1 MPGIVFAK
9 TKDKLDNS
17 VKSLVMNFL
26 EKLQEDDTV
35 PGLHIERLKNVADGR
50 VRTGR
55 VNDMW
60 RAVLF
65 RLETGSTPT
74 YVYYGTWP
82 HDKAIDIAGR
92 STLQMNPVFGI
103 PEIIEQT
110 MPEPQTPEEQTPEEQ
125 GTGEPGTEEPG
136 TEAPPT
142 TPVGDS
148 PVVGEPE
155 SPEPSGVPAW
165 VNGLTEYRYSL
176 DFLIDSAG
184 LDPQIARKALEAK
197 TARDFHK
204 VTDKAPDWQGL
215 LILDLSAGKSLE
227 ESKKDLGLIDQRETP
242 EEPATGESED
252 EKIIAGFDK
261 DAAKL
266 QFAFIGDAP
275 EALREVI
282 EGGSADAWRTFL
294 HPEQRRY
301 ADGSWNG
308 PFRLTGGAGTGK
320 TVVILHRAK
329 TLAQRDPA
337 ARIVLTTYT
346 RTLASSLSTSLLK
359 LDADLT
365 LAKRAGESGI
375 YTSGI
380 DALVLQVFNSAT
392 AAERK
397 DAVKEVLGDAHAS
410 VNLRPSGDTQKAW
423 KEAIENTEH
432 GLDLELANP
441 TFLDQEYVSVVLS
454 KSITTRDAYVK
465 VPRVGR
471 GTALTRPK
479 RLGVWKVIEAYRQA
493 QRVEESISFPELAAV
508 AALVLRQR
516 AGMGVRTLAEHVLID
531 EAQDLHAAH
540 WLFLRELAAPGKDDL
555 FIAEDSHQRIYGQKV
570 PLSRYGI
577 AIVGRSRRLSLNYRT
592 TAQNLAYAVRLLTGA
607 EIEDLEGENQDS
619 QGYHSARSGP
629 NPEQS
634 GAKSLADEL
643 DEVERNIRQ
652 WKEQEVPG
660 SMIGII
666 ARTKYQLQKLQTGL
680 AERKVEVRD
689 VDFPGDGTVPLFMTM
704 HRAKGMEFFKV
715 ILFGVNESTVPLS
728 LATAGLAEAERK
740 DGLLRER
747 SLLYVAATR
756 ARDELVVSW
765 SGIPSTLLPLQVTRT

>member
-26 EKLQEDDTV
+26 EKLQEDDTA
-35 PGLHIERLKNVADGR
+35 PGLHIERLKNVADAR

-65 RLETGSTPT
+65 RLETGTTPT
-74 YVYYGTWP
+74 YVYYGTWS
-82 HDKAIDIAGR
+82 HDKAIDIASR

-103 PEIIEQT
+103 PEIIEKT
-110 MPEPQTPEEQTPEEQ
+110 KPEPQP
-125 GTGEPGTEEPG
+125 TGEQPA
-136 TEAPPT
+136 APAVEV
-142 TPVGDS
+142 PV
-148 PVVGEPE
+148 EQ
-155 SPEPSGVPAW
+155 EPSTPAPISTPAW
-165 VNGLTEYRYSL
+165 VNGLVEHGYSL
-176 DFLIDSAG
+176 EFLVDSAG
-184 LDPQIARKALEAK
+184 LDPQIAGKALEAN
-197 TARDFHK
+197 TAPAFHK

-215 LILDLSAGKSLE
+215 LILDLSSGKSLE
-227 ESKKDLGLIDQRETP
+227 ESKEDLGLVDQRETP
-242 EEPATGESED
+242 EDPKTGTSED

-261 DAAKL
+261 EAAKL

-329 TLAQRDPA
+329 TLAQRDPS
-337 ARIVLTTYT
+337 ARIVLTTFT
-346 RTLASSLSTSLLK
+346 RTLAASLSQSLLK
-359 LDADLT
+359 LDSDLI
-365 LAKRAGESGI
+365 LAKNAGERGI

-380 DALVLQVFNSAT
+380 DALVLQVFNAAT
-392 AAERK
+392 PAERK
-397 DAVKEVLGDAHAS
+397 EALKEVLGDAHAS
-410 VNLRPSGDTQKAW
+410 VTLRPSGDTQKAW
-423 KEAIENTEH
+423 KEALENAVH

-454 KSITTRDAYVK
+454 NSITTRDAYVK
-465 VPRVGR
+465 VARVGR

-479 RLGVWKVIEAYRQA
+479 RLGVWKIIEAYRQA
-493 QRVEESISFPELAAV
+493 QRVDENISFPELAAV
-508 AALVLRQR
+508 AARVLKQR
-516 AGMGVRTLAEHVLID
+516 GVNGAPPLADHILID

-540 WLFLRELAAPGKDDL
+540 WLFLRELASPGKDDL

-592 TAQNLAYAVRLLTGA
+592 TAQNLAYAVRLLKGA
-607 EIEDLEGENQDS
+607 DIEDLEGES
-619 QGYHSARSGP
+619 QGSKGYHSARSGP
-629 NPEQS
+629 NPAEA
-634 GAKSLADEL
+634 GTKSLADEL
-643 DEVERNIRQ
+643 DEVEKHVRQ
-652 WKEQEVPG
+652 WQAQEVPG
-660 SMIGII
+660 NMIGII

-689 VDFPGDGTVPLFMTM
+689 VDYPGDGSAPLYMTM

-715 ILFGVNESTVPLS
+715 ILFGVNEATVPLS
-728 LATAGLAEAERK
+728 LTTHGLAESERK

-765 SGIPSTLLPLQVTRT
+765 SGTPSELLPTANAKASES

>member
-17 VKSLVMNFL
+17 VKPLVMTFL
-26 EKLQEDDTV
+26 EKLQEDDTA
-35 PGLHIERLKNVADGR
+35 PGLHIEPLKNVADPR

-55 VNDMW
+55 VNNMW

-74 YVYYGTWP
+74 YVYYGTWT
-82 HDKAIDIAGR
+82 HDKANDIAGR

-110 MPEPQTPEEQTPEEQ
+110 KPEPQPTAPHQTASVALQTNPHAD
-125 GTGEPGTEEPG
+125 TM
-136 TEAPPT
+136 
-142 TPVGDS
+142 
-148 PVVGEPE
+148 
-155 SPEPSGVPAW
+155 PAADLW
-165 VNGLTEYRYSL
+165 QNGLTEHGYTHEYL
-176 DFLIDSAG
+176 VQDAG
-184 LDPQIARKALEAK
+184 LDPQIARKALDAT
-197 TARDFHK
+197 TAPAFHK
-204 VTDKAPDWQGL
+204 VTDRAPDWQGL
-215 LILDLSAGKSLE
+215 LILDLASGKSLE
-227 ESKKDLGLIDQRETP
+227 ESKEDLGLVDQRETP
-242 EEPATGESED
+242 NEPADESTDD
-252 EKIIAGFDK
+252 EKIMAGFDK
-261 DAAKL
+261 EAAKL
-266 QFAFIGDAP
+266 QFAFIGEAP

-329 TLAQRDPA
+329 TLAQRNPG
-337 ARIVLTTYT
+337 ARIVLTTFT
-346 RTLASSLSTSLLK
+346 RTLASSLSESMAK
-359 LDADLT
+359 LDPELQLSASVGT
-365 LAKRAGESGI
+365 PGTYI
-375 YTSGI
+375 SGI
-380 DALVLQVFNSAT
+380 DSLVNQVVNSAN

-397 DAVKEVLGDAHAS
+397 DAVTAVLGEAHAPAG
-410 VNLRPSGDTQKAW
+410 LRPSGGAQNAW

-432 GLDLELANP
+432 GLELELANP
-441 TFLDQEYVSVVLS
+441 TFLEQEYVSVVLANL
-454 KSITTRDAYVK
+454 ITTREGYVK

-479 RLGVWKVIEAYRQA
+479 RLGVWKIIEAFRQS
-493 QRVEESISFPELAAV
+493 QRIKESISFPELAAV
-508 AALVLRQR
+508 AARVLMQR
-516 AGMGVRTLAEHVLID
+516 AAAGKPALADHVLID

-540 WLFLRELAAPGKDDL
+540 WLFLRQLAEEGKDDL

-592 TAQNLAYAVRLLTGA
+592 TAQNLDYAVSMLKGA
-607 EIEDLEGENQDS
+607 DIEDLEGGNQDS
-619 QGYHSARSGP
+619 KGYHSARSGP
-629 NPEQS
+629 DPEES

-643 DEVERNIRQ
+643 DVVANHIRQ
-652 WKEQEVPG
+652 WTAQEVPG

-666 ARTKYQLQKLQTGL
+666 ARTKHQLQKLQTGL

-689 VDFPGDGTVPLFMTM
+689 VDYPGDGSAPLYMTM

-715 ILFGVNESTVPLS
+715 ILFGVNESAVPLS
-728 LATAGLAEAERK
+728 LATNGLAEAEKK
-740 DGLLRER
+740 DALLRER

-765 SGIPSTLLPLQVTRT
+765 NGTPSELLPGANSKVSVG

>member
-26 EKLQEDDTV
+26 EKLQSDDTTH
-35 PGLHIERLKNVADGR
+35 GLNIEPLKNVSDPR

-65 RLETGSTPT
+65 KLNTASAPT

-82 HDKAIDIAGR
+82 HDKAIDIAQR
-92 STLQMNPVFGI
+92 SVLQMNPVFGI

-110 MPEPQTPEEQTPEEQ
+110 MPENEEERVESQ
-125 GTGEPGTEEPG
+125 GIAKEPF
-136 TEAPPT
+136 A
-142 TPVGDS
+142 
-148 PVVGEPE
+148 
-155 SPEPSGVPAW
+155 EPSVPRTELTW
-165 VNGLTEYRYSL
+165 TNGLAEHGYKL
-176 DFLIDSAG
+176 DFLIESAG
-184 LDPQIARKALEAK
+184 LDPIIARKALLAP
-197 TARDFHK
+197 TAQAFHK

-215 LILDLSAGKSLE
+215 LILDLASGKSLD
-227 ESKKDLGLIDQRETP
+227 ESKEDLGLIDQRTLP
-242 EEPATGESED
+242 EELEQDKHED
-252 EKIIAGFDK
+252 DVIADGFGK

-266 QFAFIGDAP
+266 QFAFIGDTP
-275 EALREVI
+275 DALRDVI

-308 PFRLTGGAGTGK
+308 PFRLSGGAGTGK

-329 TLAQRDPA
+329 TLAERNPA
-337 ARIVLTTYT
+337 ARIIVTTFT
-346 RTLASSLSTSLLK
+346 RTLATSLNQSLRK
-359 LDADLT
+359 LDSNLQ
-365 LAKRAGESGI
+365 LAQTAGTQGTFTCGVDS
-375 YTSGI
+375 
-380 DALVLQVFNSAT
+380 LVSQVFNSAT
-392 AAERK
+392 PDERK
-397 DAVKEVLGDAHAS
+397 AALKEVFGEAHAS
-410 VNLRPSGDTQKAW
+410 SNFRPSGVTAQQW
-423 KEAIENTEH
+423 KDALESTDH
-432 GLDLELANP
+432 GLDPELANP
-441 TFLDQEYVSVVLS
+441 TFLEQEYISVVLANFVAS
-454 KSITTRDAYVK
+454 RDAYVK

-479 RLGVWKVIEAYRQA
+479 RLGVWKIFEAFRQE
-493 QRVEESISFPELAAV
+493 QRVAGNISFPELAAV
-508 AALVLRQR
+508 SAVLLRHR
-516 AGMGVRTLAEHVLID
+516 TDAGKPAIADHVLID

-540 WLFLRELAAPGKDDL
+540 WLFLRALAAPGQNDL

-592 TAQNLAYAVRLLTGA
+592 TAQNLAYAVRLLKGA
-607 EIEDLEGENQDS
+607 EIEDFEGTPEEVN
-619 QGYHSARSGP
+619 GYHSARSGP
-629 NPEQS
+629 NPSEA
-634 GAKSLADEL
+634 GAASLADEL
-643 DEVERNIRQ
+643 DDVQKHITKWLDQDVQGN
-652 WKEQEVPG
+652 
-660 SMIGII
+660 MIGII
-666 ARTKYQLQKLQTGL
+666 ARTKYQLQKLQSGM

-689 VDFPGDGTVPLFMTM
+689 VDHPGDGTKPLYMTM

-715 ILFGVNESTVPLS
+715 ILFGVNEGAVPLS
-728 LATAGLAEAERK
+728 LATDGLAEAEK
-740 DGLLRER
+740 NDALLRER

-765 SGIPSTLLPLQVTRT
+765 SGNPSGLLPAASGKVSAS

>member
-26 EKLQEDDTV
+26 EKLQEDDTA
-35 PGLHIERLKNVADGR
+35 PGLHIEPLKNVADPR

-55 VNDMW
+55 VNNMW

-74 YVYYGTWP
+74 YVYYGTWA

-110 MPEPQTPEEQTPEEQ
+110 KPEPQPTGLQYPISGGAAE
-125 GTGEPGTEEPG
+125 GTGVAPG
-136 TEAPPT
+136 
-142 TPVGDS
+142 VR
-148 PVVGEPE
+148 PVVDT
-155 SPEPSGVPAW
+155 W
-165 VNGLTEYRYSL
+165 KNGLIEHGYTHE
-176 DFLIDSAG
+176 FLVDAAG
-184 LDPQIARKALEAK
+184 LDPQIARKALAAL
-197 TARDFHK
+197 TAPAFHK
-204 VTDKAPDWQGL
+204 VTDRAPDWQGL
-215 LILDLSAGKSLE
+215 LVLDLAAGKSLE
-227 ESKKDLGLIDQRETP
+227 ASKEDLGLVDLRETP
-242 EEPATGESED
+242 TEPTGPQTDD

-308 PFRLTGGAGTGK
+308 PFRLSGGAGTGK

-329 TLAQRDPA
+329 TLAQREPG
-337 ARIVLTTYT
+337 ARIILTTFT
-346 RTLASSLSTSLLK
+346 RTLASSLSESLVK
-359 LDADLT
+359 LDPGLP
-365 LAKRAGESGI
+365 LAANAGAPGI
-375 YTSGI
+375 YASGI
-380 DALVLQVFNSAT
+380 DALVHQVFKSAS

-397 DAVKEVLGDAHAS
+397 EAVKAVLGDAHAS
-410 VNLRPSGDTQKAW
+410 ANLHPGGDAQKTW
-423 KEAIENTEH
+423 KDAIENTEH
-432 GLDLELANP
+432 GLELELANP
-441 TFLDQEYVSVVLS
+441 TFLEQEYVSVVLANFL
-454 KSITTRDAYVK
+454 TNREGYVK

-479 RLGVWKVIEAYRQA
+479 RLGVWKLIEAFRQS
-493 QRVEESISFPELAAV
+493 QRVNESISFPELAAV
-508 AALVLRQR
+508 AAQLLLQR
-516 AGMGVRTLAEHVLID
+516 AARGQGALADHVLID

-540 WLFLRELAAPGKDDL
+540 WTFLRALAAEGRDDL

-592 TAQNLAYAVRLLTGA
+592 TEQNLAYAVSVLNGTQ
-607 EIEDLEGENQDS
+607 IEDLEGGSQDS
-619 QGYHSARSGP
+619 RGYHSARSGP
-629 NPEQS
+629 VPEQS
-634 GAKSLADEL
+634 GATSLADEL
-643 DEVERNIRQ
+643 DVVAQHIRQ
-652 WKEQEVPG
+652 WQAQDVPG

-666 ARTKYQLQKLQTGL
+666 ARTKRQLQKLQTGL

-689 VDFPGDGTVPLFMTM
+689 VDYPGDGSAPLYMTM

-728 LATAGLAEAERK
+728 MATNGLAEAERH
-740 DGLLRER
+740 DGMMRER

-765 SGIPSTLLPLQVTRT
+765 NGTPSELLPNTNPKVSAR

>member
-1 MPGIVFAK
+1 MPGIIFAK

-17 VKSLVMNFL
+17 VKPAVMNFL
-26 EKLQEDDTV
+26 EKLQNDDSS
-35 PGLHIERLKNVADGR
+35 PGLHIEPLKNVTDTR

-55 VNDMW
+55 VNEMW

-65 RLETGSTPT
+65 RLETGKTPT

-82 HDKAIDIAGR
+82 HDKAIEVASR

-110 MPEPQTPEEQTPEEQ
+110 MPDPQAPAFVHSITAPATVPP
-125 GTGEPGTEEPG
+125 T
-136 TEAPPT
+136 PPT
-142 TPVGDS
+142 T
-148 PVVGEPE
+148 
-155 SPEPSGVPAW
+155 W
-165 VNGLTEYRYSL
+165 KNGLVERGYNL
-176 DFLIDSAG
+176 LFLIDTAG
-184 LDPQIARKALEAK
+184 LDAQIANKALNAK
-197 TARDFHK
+197 TAPEFHK

-215 LILDLSAGKSLE
+215 LILDLASGVSLE
-227 ESKKDLGLIDQRETP
+227 DSKRDLGLVDQRDHP
-242 EEPATGESED
+242 EEATDGQTDD
-252 EKIIAGFDK
+252 EKLIAGFDK
-261 DAAKL
+261 EAAKL

-275 EALREVI
+275 DALREVI
-282 EGGSADAWRTFL
+282 EGGNADAWRTFL

-329 TLAQRDPA
+329 ALAQRNPES
-337 ARIVLTTYT
+337 RIILTTFT
-346 RTLASSLSTSLLK
+346 RTLASSLSSSLLK
-359 LDADLT
+359 LDSDLK
-365 LAKRAGESGI
+365 LAKNLGDAGI

-380 DALVLQVFNSAT
+380 DALALQVFNAASAS
-392 AAERK
+392 ERK
-397 DAVKEVLGDAHAS
+397 DALRAVLGEGHATAD
-410 VNLRPSGDTQKAW
+410 LRPGNGVSNPW
-423 KEAIENTEH
+423 KEAIQNTDH
-432 GLDLELANP
+432 GLDLELANQ
-441 TFLDQEYVSVVLS
+441 TFLEQEYTSVVLANFVA
-454 KSITTRDAYVK
+454 TRDGYVK

-479 RLGVWKVIEAYRQA
+479 RLGVWKIIESYRQN
-493 QRVEESISFPELAAV
+493 QRISENISFPEIAAV
-508 AALVLRQR
+508 TAYLLKQRTAA
-516 AGMGVRTLAEHVLID
+516 GKPTFAEHVLID

-540 WLFLRELAAPGKDDL
+540 WLFLRELVGEGKDDL

-592 TAQNLAYAVRLLTGA
+592 TAQNLEYAVSMLKGA
-607 EIEDLEGENQDS
+607 NIEDLEGENQDS
-619 QGYHSARSGP
+619 KGYHSARSGP
-629 NPEQS
+629 NPEEA

-643 DEVERNIRQ
+643 DVVAKHIRQ
-652 WKEQEVPG
+652 WKAQEVPG
-660 SMIGII
+660 NMIGII
-666 ARTKYQLQKLQTGL
+666 ARTKHQLQKLQTGL
-680 AERKVEVRD
+680 AERKLEVRD
-689 VDFPGDGTVPLFMTM
+689 VDYPGDGTAPLYMTM

-715 ILFGVNESTVPLS
+715 ILFGINESNVPLA
-728 LATAGLAEAERK
+728 LATTGLAEAERN

-765 SGIPSTLLPLQVTRT
+765 SGTPSELLPAANSKVS

>member
-17 VKSLVMNFL
+17 VKPLVMNFL
-26 EKLQEDDTV
+26 EKLQEDDTA
-35 PGLHIERLKNVADGR
+35 PGLHIEPLKNVTDPR

-55 VNDMW
+55 VNDKW

-65 RLETGSTPT
+65 RLETGTAPT
-74 YVYYGTWP
+74 YVYYGTWA

-110 MPEPQTPEEQTPEEQ
+110 KPEPQPATAQHSQTAVPAQ
-125 GTGEPGTEEPG
+125 VAN
-136 TEAPPT
+136 EAPGNL
-142 TPVGDS
+142 PVPDL
-148 PVVGEPE
+148 
-155 SPEPSGVPAW
+155 W
-165 VNGLTEYRYSL
+165 KNGLLEHGYTHEYL
-176 DFLIDSAG
+176 VQAAG
-184 LDPQIARKALEAK
+184 LDPQIARKALDAT
-197 TARDFHK
+197 TAPAFHK
-204 VTDKAPDWQGL
+204 VTDRAPDWQGL
-215 LILDLSAGKSLE
+215 LILDLASGKSLE
-227 ESKKDLGLIDQRETP
+227 DSKEDLGLVDQRETP
-242 EEPATGESED
+242 NEPSNGGTDD
-252 EKIIAGFDK
+252 EKIIAGFDQE
-261 DAAKL
+261 AAKL
-266 QFAFIGDAP
+266 QFAFIGEAP

-329 TLAQRDPA
+329 TLAQRNPS
-337 ARIVLTTYT
+337 ARVVLTTFT
-346 RTLASSLSTSLLK
+346 RTLASSLSESMAK
-359 LDADLT
+359 LDPGLPLSASV
-365 LAKRAGESGI
+365 GSPGI
-375 YTSGI
+375 YASGI
-380 DALVLQVFNSAT
+380 DSLVHQVFTSAS
-392 AAERK
+392 AAESK
-397 DAVKEVLGDAHAS
+397 DAINAVLGEAHAS
-410 VNLRPSGDTQKAW
+410 AGLRPGGGAQNAW

-432 GLDLELANP
+432 GLELEIANP
-441 TFLDQEYVSVVLS
+441 TFLEQEYVSVVLANF
-454 KSITTRDAYVK
+454 ITTREGYVK

-479 RLGVWKVIEAYRQA
+479 RLGVWKIIEAFRQS
-493 QRVEESISFPELAAV
+493 QRMNESITFPELAAV
-508 AALVLRQR
+508 AARLLMQR
-516 AGMGVRTLAEHVLID
+516 AAGGKPALADHVLID

-540 WLFLRELAAPGKDDL
+540 WLFLRQLAEEGKDDL

-592 TAQNLAYAVRLLTGA
+592 TAQNLDYAVSMLRGA
-607 EIEDLEGENQDS
+607 DIEDLEGGNQDS
-619 QGYHSARSGP
+619 KGYHSARSGP
-629 NPEQS
+629 TPEEA
-634 GAKSLADEL
+634 GTKSLADEL
-643 DEVERNIRQ
+643 DVVADHIRR
-652 WKEQEVPG
+652 WKAQEVPG

-689 VDFPGDGTVPLFMTM
+689 VDYAGDGSAPLYMTM

-715 ILFGVNESTVPLS
+715 ILFGVNESSVPLS
-728 LATAGLAEAERK
+728 LATNGLAEAERK

-765 SGIPSTLLPLQVTRT
+765 SGTPSELLPRTNSKVSLG

>member
-26 EKLQEDDTV
+26 EKLQNDDTTF
-35 PGLHIERLKNVADGR
+35 GLNIEPLKNVSDPR

-65 RLETGSTPT
+65 KLNTASAPT

-82 HDKAIDIAGR
+82 HDKAIDIAQR
-92 STLQMNPVFGI
+92 SVLQMNPVFGI

-110 MPEPQTPEEQTPEEQ
+110 MPEPEEVLVELPGLPKQPPSEPEAQRDETTWTNGLVEQ
-125 GTGEPGTEEPG
+125 GYK
-136 TEAPPT
+136 
-142 TPVGDS
+142 
-148 PVVGEPE
+148 
-155 SPEPSGVPAW
+155 
-165 VNGLTEYRYSL
+165 LQ
-176 DFLIDSAG
+176 FLIDSAG
-184 LDPQIARKALEAK
+184 LDPVIARKALLAT
-197 TARDFHK
+197 TASAFHK

-215 LILDLSAGKSLE
+215 LILDLASGKTLE
-227 ESKKDLGLIDQRETP
+227 ESLEDLGLIDQRRVP
-242 EEPATGESED
+242 HEPESEKSED
-252 EKIIAGFDK
+252 DVIVEGFDK

-275 EALREVI
+275 EALRDVI

-308 PFRLTGGAGTGK
+308 PFRLSGGAGTGK

-329 TLAQRDPA
+329 TLAVRNQA
-337 ARIVLTTYT
+337 ARIIVTTFT
-346 RTLASSLSTSLLK
+346 RTLATSLNQSLRK
-359 LDADLT
+359 LDPNLQ
-365 LAKRAGESGI
+365 LPQEAGAEGI
-375 YTSGI
+375 YTSGV
-380 DALVLQVFNSAT
+380 DSLVSQVFNSAT
-392 AAERK
+392 PDERK
-397 DAVKEVLGDAHAS
+397 AALKEVFGDAHAS
-410 VNLRPSGDTQKAW
+410 SNFRPSGVTTQQW
-423 KEAIENTEH
+423 KDALESTDH
-432 GLDLELANP
+432 GLDPELANP
-441 TFLDQEYVSVVLS
+441 TFLEQEYISVALANSVTS
-454 KSITTRDAYVK
+454 REEYVK

-479 RLGVWKVIEAYRQA
+479 RLGVWKIFEAFRQT
-493 QRVEESISFPELAAV
+493 QRVEGNISFPELAAV
-508 AALVLRQR
+508 SATLLRHRSESGKPAL
-516 AGMGVRTLAEHVLID
+516 ADHVLID

-540 WLFLRELAAPGKDDL
+540 WLFLRALAAPGQNDL

-592 TAQNLAYAVRLLTGA
+592 TAQNLAYAVRLLKGA
-607 EIEDLEGENQDS
+607 DIEDLEGETEEAN
-619 QGYHSARSGP
+619 GYHSARSGP
-629 NPEQS
+629 VPAEA
-634 GAKSLADEL
+634 GAASLADEL
-643 DEVERNIRQ
+643 DDVEKHIKAWLAQ
-652 WKEQEVPG
+652 DVPG
-660 SMIGII
+660 NMIGII
-666 ARTKYQLQKLQTGL
+666 ARTKYQLQKLQSGL
-680 AERKVEVRD
+680 AERKVDVRD
-689 VDFPGDGTVPLFMTM
+689 VDLPGDGSKPLYMTM

-715 ILFGVNESTVPLS
+715 ILFGVNDASVPLS
-728 LATAGLAEAERK
+728 LATNGLAEAEK
-740 DGLLRER
+740 NDALLRER

-765 SGIPSTLLPLQVTRT
+765 SGNPSGLLPAASDKVSVS